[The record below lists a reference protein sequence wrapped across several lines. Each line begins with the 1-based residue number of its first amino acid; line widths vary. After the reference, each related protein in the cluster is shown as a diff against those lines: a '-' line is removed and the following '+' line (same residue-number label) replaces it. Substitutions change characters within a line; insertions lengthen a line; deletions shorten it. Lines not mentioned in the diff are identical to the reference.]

1 MSDIEAAPTPTPR
14 RRKAAA
20 AAAAEPSLSIESGT
34 PVEEASASVESSAP
48 MEPAAPMMAAAAG
61 GQVMGQWL
69 SGMTEL
75 SQEIARFTQQRLQ
88 EDAEAWMQLASCRSV
103 EEAFACQQRFAE
115 TAMKQYFDEATRLSQ
130 LFAGLAS
137 WPGAAPPFTRAAA

>member
-1 MSDIEAAPTPTPR
+1 MSDTEAAPTPTPR

-20 AAAAEPSLSIESGT
+20 AAAAEPSLSAELST
-34 PVEEASASVESSAP
+34 PVEGSAFVESSPSVEASA
-48 MEPAAPMMAAAAG
+48 PMMAAG

-88 EDAEAWMQLASCRSV
+88 EDAEAWMRLASCRSV
-103 EEAFACQQRFAE
+103 EEAFACQQHFAE

-137 WPGAAPPFTRAAA
+137 WPGAALPPFRAAA

>member
-20 AAAAEPSLSIESGT
+20 AAAGEPSLSTEPSA
-34 PVEEASASVESSAP
+34 PVEAG
-48 MEPAAPMMAAAAG
+48 APMMAAG
-61 GQVMGQWL
+61 SQVMGQWL

-130 LFAGLAS
+130 LFAGMAN
-137 WPGAAPPFTRAAA
+137 WPGASLPHTRVAA

>member
-1 MSDIEAAPTPTPR
+1 MVIRNWRQEMSDIEAAPTPTPR

-20 AAAAEPSLSIESGT
+20 AAAAEPSLSAEPSM
-34 PVEEASASVESSAP
+34 PVETSASAEASV
-48 MEPAAPMMAAAAG
+48 PMMAPG
-61 GQVMGQWL
+61 SQVMGQWL

-88 EDAEAWMQLASCRSV
+88 EDAETWMRLASCRSV

-115 TAMKQYFDEATRLSQ
+115 TAMKQYFDEANRLSQ
-130 LFAGLAS
+130 LFAGMAS
-137 WPGAAPPFTRAAA
+137 WPSSALPPFRAAA

>member
-20 AAAAEPSLSIESGT
+20 AAAAEPSLSTESSMPAET
-34 PVEEASASVESSAP
+34 SASAETSAFAESSAP
-48 MEPAAPMMAAAAG
+48 TMAAG

-69 SGMTEL
+69 NGMTEL

-130 LFAGLAS
+130 LLAGLAS
-137 WPGAAPPFTRAAA
+137 WPGSALPLTRAAA

>member
-20 AAAAEPSLSIESGT
+20 AAAAEPGLSTEPSM
-34 PVEEASASVESSAP
+34 PVETSTLVETSAPVESSAP
-48 MEPAAPMMAAAAG
+48 MMAAG

-69 SGMTEL
+69 NGMTEL

-88 EDAEAWMQLASCRSV
+88 EDAEAWMRLATCRSV
-103 EEAFACQQRFAE
+103 EEAFACQQHFAE

-130 LFAGLAS
+130 LFAGMAS
-137 WPGAAPPFTRAAA
+137 WASSALPPTRAAA

>member
-20 AAAAEPSLSIESGT
+20 AAAAAPSLSTEPSM
-34 PVEEASASVESSAP
+34 PVEASASAETSAP
-48 MEPAAPMMAAAAG
+48 MMAAG

-115 TAMKQYFDEATRLSQ
+115 TAMKQYFDEATRVSQ
-130 LFAGLAS
+130 LLAGLAS
-137 WPGAAPPFTRAAA
+137 WPGLAPPFSRAAA